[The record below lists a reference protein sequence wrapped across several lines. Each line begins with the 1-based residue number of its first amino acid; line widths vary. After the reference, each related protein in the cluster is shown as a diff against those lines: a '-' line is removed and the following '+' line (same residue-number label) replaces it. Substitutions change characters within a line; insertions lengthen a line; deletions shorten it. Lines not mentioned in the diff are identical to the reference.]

1 MLGFAF
7 PSLFVI
13 ALIIP
18 IFLWYC
24 VHTNKELLQET
35 KTKKIWGYLYNE
47 YRRETYYWETIKI
60 ILKEFIIIVLAY
72 YEDYIPIKAA
82 LIFLSLFFYSFLTIY
97 QKPYNTGLF
106 NRLDSHQTTIC
117 AVSIILATTIHSAQ

>member
-1 MLGFAF
+1 M
-7 PSLFVI
+7 I

-24 VHTNKELLQET
+24 VHTNKNLLQET

-47 YRRETYYWETIKI
+47 YRKDTYYWETIKI

-82 LIFLSLFFYSFLTIY
+82 LIFLSLFFYSFLTNY

-106 NRLDSHQTTIC
+106 NRLDSHQTVVC